1 MTNKISYYCIVAAQ
15 HGNIDAMEQILQHYR
30 PYIATL
36 SKRSFFDEYG
46 NRYEYVDDII
56 CQRIEAHLM
65 YKIIF
70 HFDLDRI
77 PEGLTV
83 DESNFRT
90 Q

>member
-1 MTNKISYYCIVAAQ
+1 MTNKIPYYCIVAAQ
-15 HGNIDAMEQILQHYR
+15 RGNIDAMERILQHYR

-46 NRYEYVDDII
+46 NCYEFVDDSIR
-56 CQRIEAHLM
+56 QRIEARLM

-83 DESNFRT
+83 ETSEFWT
-90 Q
+90 